1 MQEND
6 KLMTTTTQVKT
17 SQHFDLVKLSTETK
31 RSIADLHRE
40 ALDLLLTKYKNELNK

>member
-1 MQEND
+1 MQQTEND

-17 SQHFDLVKLSTETK
+17 SQHFNLIKLSTETK

-40 ALDLLLTKYKNELNK
+40 ALDLLLTKYKTQ